1 MKKLICAI
9 LVIATLLALALPAM
23 AVGAADTNPLEYD
36 IENEL
41 RWMGRTYYRQKM
53 HFFNW
58 SSSGFEFC
66 FKGSGAT
73 AKIYSDAPGGKHTA
87 YIKIYID
94 GVEQPDV
101 ALTTYR
107 QDVILAK
114 GLDPNVEH
122 TVKVVKRTNARSSMA
137 ALMSL
142 TLHDGEKLAPPKD
155 SPRYIEFIGDS
166 LTVGYSTVPLP
177 GQKEWT
183 TAGEDST
190 KTYNEPAANAF
201 FADYSIV
208 AISGRGIVRNT
219 GGDTDKLLSFI
230 YDYVDQYNNPNVKY
244 KFERQPDVIVI
255 NLGENDAAS
264 ANNDLTS
271 AQFKAGLR
279 KFLLNVRAKNPKAEI
294 LYTYGLTDTK
304 FSREMQEV
312 ITQLRNEGDEHISY
326 TQMKY
331 CYANERI
338 VNHPTY
344 EAYQKRT
351 QTIIDLIAEATGWVP
366 YDESDLNK
374 PKEPEETTPAETTP
388 AETTPA
394 ETTPTETT
402 PTEPTDTTPATPDV
416 TEPEETDI
424 LVDSGC
430 GSALLPMTL
439 LGTLAASGVALSKK
453 RKKNK

>member
-1 MKKLICAI
+1 MKKLISAI
-9 LVIATLLALALPAM
+9 LVIATLIALALPAM
-23 AVGAADTNPLEYD
+23 AVSAASSDPLVYD
-36 IENEL
+36 METEL

-58 SSSGFEFC
+58 SSAGFEFR

-101 ALTTYR
+101 ALTTFR
-107 QDVILAK
+107 QEVVLAK
-114 GLDPNVEH
+114 DLDPNVEH

-142 TLHDGEKLAPPKD
+142 TLHDGEKLAPPAD
-155 SPRYIEFIGDS
+155 STRYIEFIGDS
-166 LTVGYSTVPLP
+166 LTVGYSTVPLQ
-177 GQKEWT
+177 GQTEWT

-190 KTYNEPAANAF
+190 KTYNETAANAF

-208 AISGRGIVRNT
+208 AISGRGIVRNG
-219 GGDTDKLLSFI
+219 GGDTDKLLSYI

-255 NLGENDAAS
+255 NLGENDAAKANANLSS
-264 ANNDLTS
+264 AE
-271 AQFKAGLR
+271 FKAGLK

-304 FSREMQEV
+304 FSREMKEV
-312 ITQLRNEGDEHISY
+312 ISQLRAGGDEHISY
-326 TQMKY
+326 TQMRY
-331 CYANERI
+331 CYDNERI

-344 EAYQKRT
+344 EAYQARAK
-351 QTIIDLIAEATGWVP
+351 TIIDLIANATGWVP

-374 PKEPEETTPAETTP
+374 PQTPEETTPVDTTPAETTP
-388 AETTPA
+388 VETPPTETTPV

-402 PTEPTDTTPATPDV
+402 PTEPV
-416 TEPEETDI
+416 GNG
-424 LVDSGC
+424 GC

-439 LGTLAASGVALSKK
+439 IGTLAASGIALGKKKK
-453 RKKNK
+453 RK

>member
-9 LVIATLLALALPAM
+9 LVIATLLAITVPAM
-23 AVGAADTNPLEYD
+23 AVSAASSDPLVYD
-36 IENEL
+36 METEL

-58 SSSGFEFC
+58 SCAGFEFC

-107 QDVILAK
+107 QDVVLAK
-114 GLDPNVEH
+114 DLDPNVEH

-142 TLHDGEKLAPPKD
+142 TLHDGEKLPPPKD

-183 TAGEDST
+183 TAGEDAT
-190 KTYNEPAANAF
+190 KTYNEPAAKAF
-201 FADYSIV
+201 FADYSVV
-208 AISGRGIVRNT
+208 AISGRGIVRNG

-264 ANNDLTS
+264 ANNDLSS
-271 AQFKAGLR
+271 AEFKAGFK
-279 KFLLNVRAKNPKAEI
+279 KFILNVRAKNPKAEI

-304 FSREMQEV
+304 FSREMKEV
-312 ITQLRNEGDEHISY
+312 ITQLRNDGDEHISY
-326 TQMKY
+326 TQLRY
-331 CYANERI
+331 CYDSERI

-344 EAYQKRT
+344 EAYQKRA

-374 PKEPEETTPAETTP
+374 PKEPEETTPVETTPAATTP
-388 AETTPA
+388 AETTPV
-394 ETTPTETT
+394 ETDS
-402 PTEPTDTTPATPDV
+402 TEPTDTTPATPDV
-416 TEPEETDI
+416 TEPSDTEI

-439 LGTLAASGVALSKK
+439 VCILPAASMALIKK
-453 RKKNK
+453 KKEN